1 MPERRIEAFLDK
13 HARKMIMNEL
23 CEFYASIQGDVPKRF
38 LDALNTLE
46 ADTRPS
52 RGHDMKIRPQN

>member
-1 MPERRIEAFLDK
+1 
-13 HARKMIMNEL
+13 MNEL

-46 ADTRPS
+46 EDTRPS

>member
-1 MPERRIEAFLDK
+1 
-13 HARKMIMNEL
+13 MNEL
-23 CEFYASIQGDVPKRF
+23 CEFYASIQGGVPKRF

-46 ADTRPS
+46 EDTRPS